1 MNRSATVRAAV
12 TATLPLLG
20 LLVVTL
26 VQHQVAKTYSP
37 SPVSGFA
44 PDSSIFFEGMLEGI
58 TIGLLA
64 IGIALIFRTSRAI
77 NFAQADLGQVP
88 AVFAGLLILT
98 WSWNF
103 YLAVTVGIVGSLV
116 LGVIV
121 EFVFVRRFFHAPRLI
136 LTVATIGISQLLTAL
151 ALLMGLRWSPS
162 GSPNI
167 TPPFDVTFHVGNT
180 AFGSW
185 DVMTLVAAPVL
196 LVGLALFLRLSATG
210 VAMRGAAES
219 TDRALL
225 LGIPV
230 RRLHSMVWAMA
241 ALLAFVA
248 MFLQG
253 GRDGFS
259 LGQQLD
265 ATMLLAAFAAATVGR
280 MERLPT
286 ILLSAI
292 GIGVVSAAVKSDWDR
307 EPYRDLAVALVII
320 AALLLFR
327 PWSNRRT
334 DLGSAWQAVREVRP
348 IPRELRGLK

>member
-1 MNRSATVRAAV
+1 L

-20 LLVVTL
+20 LLLVTL
-26 VQHQVAKTYSP
+26 VQHDLAKSYSP
-37 SPVSGFA
+37 SPVTGFA

-103 YLAVTVGIVGSLV
+103 YLAATVGVVGSLV

-151 ALLMGLRWSPS
+151 ALLIGSRWSPS
-162 GSPNI
+162 GAPTV

-185 DVMTLVAAPVL
+185 DLMTLIAAPVL
-196 LVGLALFLRLSATG
+196 LIGLALFLRVSATG
-210 VAMRGAAES
+210 IAMRGAAES

-225 LGIPV
+225 LGVPV
-230 RRLHSMVWAMA
+230 RRLHSMVWAIA

-248 MFLQG
+248 MFLRG
-253 GRDGFS
+253 GADGF
-259 LGQQLD
+259 
-265 ATMLLAAFAAATVGR
+265 
-280 MERLPT
+280 
-286 ILLSAI
+286 
-292 GIGVVSAAVKSDWDR
+292 
-307 EPYRDLAVALVII
+307 
-320 AALLLFR
+320 
-327 PWSNRRT
+327 
-334 DLGSAWQAVREVRP
+334 
-348 IPRELRGLK
+348 